1 MILRADLYLSKGEIG
16 DAGLQKATAAYMRK
30 FFPENMRIPTVQ
42 SQELPTILQPVAK
55 QALHIAE
62 YLVTQFGLDYRS
74 GDHLFSPMPWTN
86 PGVEISVTTDII
98 RDMQAAAVKA
108 V

>member
-1 MILRADLYLSKGEIG
+1 
-16 DAGLQKATAAYMRK
+16 MRK
-30 FFPENMRIPTVQ
+30 YFPKDMRIPTVQ
-42 SQELPTILQPVAK
+42 SPELPVVLQPVAK

-62 YLVTQFGLDYRS
+62 FLVTQFGLDYGN

-86 PGVEISVTTDII
+86 PGALIYVTTDII

-108 V
+108 A